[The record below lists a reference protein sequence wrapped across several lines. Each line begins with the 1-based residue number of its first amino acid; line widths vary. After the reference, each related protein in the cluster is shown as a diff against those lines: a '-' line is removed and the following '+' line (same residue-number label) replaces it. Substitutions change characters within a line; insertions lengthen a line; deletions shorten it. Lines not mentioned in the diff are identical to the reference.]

1 MTVIAFEVVIGSSK
15 QTDRETRET
24 RQRAKE
30 RETYFNFEKKKT
42 DKTNKQKRDTKRHK

>member
-24 RQRAKE
+24 RQR
-30 RETYFNFEKKKT
+30 ETYFNFEKKKT